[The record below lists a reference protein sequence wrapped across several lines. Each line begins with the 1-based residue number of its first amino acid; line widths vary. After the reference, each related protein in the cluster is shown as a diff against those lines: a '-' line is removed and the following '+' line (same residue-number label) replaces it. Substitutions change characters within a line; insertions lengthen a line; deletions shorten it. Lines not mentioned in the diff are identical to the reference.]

1 MSVEGIILAAGL
13 SSRMR
18 KFKMTLDIGGKTLLE
33 RCIDSM
39 YEYCKRVI
47 IVGGYR
53 FEDIRDIA
61 DNYTKVEL
69 IYNENYTKGMI
80 SSIRHA
86 FNHLIEDRFFFVPG
100 DYALISR
107 NTYGALLEEEE
118 DILIPAYKGEKGHP
132 ILMKSLF
139 AEHYL
144 NDDRDIT
151 LRDFIRETGY
161 KTVDV
166 DDEGIL
172 LDLDTDDDYKRIIDK
187 VKKHGKYHFR

>member
-13 SSRMR
+13 SSRMG

-53 FEDIRDIA
+53 FEDIRSIA
-61 DNYTKVEL
+61 DNYSKVEL
-69 IYNENYTKGMI
+69 IYNENYTEGML
-80 SSIRHA
+80 SSIRQA
-86 FNHLIEDRFFFVPG
+86 FRHLIEERFFFIPG
-100 DYALISR
+100 DYALICR
-107 NTYGALLEEEE
+107 NTYITLLEEEG
-118 DILIPAYKGEKGHP
+118 DILIPAYKGERGHP
-132 ILMKSLF
+132 IMMKSIN
-139 AEHYL
+139 AERFL
-144 NDDRDIT
+144 NDDRNIT

-161 KTVDV
+161 KTIEV

-172 LDLDTDDDYKRIIDK
+172 LDLDTDDDYKRIIYK
-187 VKKHGKYHFR
+187 VKNDGKYNFR

>member
-13 SSRMR
+13 SSRME

-53 FEDIRDIA
+53 FEDIRGVV
-61 DNYTKVEL
+61 DNYTKVDL
-69 IYNENYTKGMI
+69 IYNENYTEGMI
-80 SSIRHA
+80 SSIRLA
-86 FNHLIEDRFFFVPG
+86 FRHLIEEKFFFIPG
-100 DYALISR
+100 DYGLIR
-107 NTYGALLEEEE
+107 KKTYGALLGEEG
-118 DILIPAYKGEKGHP
+118 DILVPVYKGEKGHP
-132 ILMKSLF
+132 LMMKSIY
-139 AEHYL
+139 AERFL
-144 NDDRDIT
+144 NYDRGIT

-161 KTVDV
+161 KTVEV

-172 LDLDTDDDYKRIIDK
+172 LDLDTNDDYKSILDK
-187 VKKHGKYHFR
+187 VKKDGEYYYR